1 MNIKD
6 IEHLAELSKLE
17 YTDEEMAEFL
27 PQFES
32 LVKLADV
39 IKDADISGSI
49 NYNVM
54 DYSELREDVAKDSTP
69 VDELLQN
76 SPIVR
81 RDSIVVPRI
90 ME

>member
-17 YTDEEMAEFL
+17 YTDEEMTEFL

>member
-27 PQFES
+27 PEFES

-54 DYSELREDVAKDSTP
+54 DFSELREDEAKESTP
-69 VDELLQN
+69 VDELLAN